1 MKIGNTQNTNE
12 SLINLNK
19 AKEEE
24 EKALQKISSPRPI
37 ESTDGASLAI
47 ANALLAQAN
56 SMSQGIRNAN
66 DALGVLQIADGTL
79 STLTDSAIQINEL
92 SVALGNPALNSSQRA
107 MIQNEATA
115 LTQSMNDAVS
125 QATFNGKNVFS
136 GQMSF
141 VTGNGTESI
150 NLQAPNTANLSVN
163 NQQSI
168 LDFIEQVGMS
178 RADIG
183 AAMNGIQSGINSSMN
198 TVVNL
203 KAAEGNLLD
212 DDLAE
217 NYNELNTAKLKANAA
232 LYAVS
237 FNNQYLQ
244 SRLDSLLN

>member
-1 MKIGNTQNTNE
+1 
-12 SLINLNK
+12 
-19 AKEEE
+19 
-24 EKALQKISSPRPI
+24 
-37 ESTDGASLAI
+37 
-47 ANALLAQAN
+47 
-56 SMSQGIRNAN
+56 
-66 DALGVLQIADGTL
+66 
-79 STLTDSAIQINEL
+79 
-92 SVALGNPALNSSQRA
+92 
-107 MIQNEATA
+107 
-115 LTQSMNDAVS
+115 MNDAVS

-232 LYAVS
+232 LYAAS